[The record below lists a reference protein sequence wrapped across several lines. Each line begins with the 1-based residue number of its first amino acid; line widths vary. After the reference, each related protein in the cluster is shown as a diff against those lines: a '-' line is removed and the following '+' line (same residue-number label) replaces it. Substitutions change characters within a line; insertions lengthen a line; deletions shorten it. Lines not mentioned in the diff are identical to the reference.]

1 MPSPSSRRASELGS
15 GLAPGRGAWPES
27 ERVGRAKLTLGLARF
42 RPPGPRGWPGG
53 RGTGTHV
60 AAREGSSPG
69 LGWPCP
75 PSLAGA
81 WGGRDH
87 ATTVHREVCARL
99 CVPCA
104 ATPGAG
110 APAHRTLGLRDP
122 QAGVRR
128 DPPLPAFWFGSP
140 GPEPRVVQW
149 PTGAGSPPTGLTSV
163 EAPQEASPVLMENV
177 RLGQGR
183 REPPGAA
190 LQERVLATHRRRATP
205 VMTKAPQPRVSELRR
220 TRQLPVAC
228 PLLASAEDAHFTG
241 SQRLREQ
248 SRVSMGAQEGT
259 VLGGCGCNSSCARG
273 RA

>member
-27 ERVGRAKLTLGLARF
+27 ERVGRAKPTLGLARF

-81 WGGRDH
+81 WGGRDR
-87 ATTVHREVCARL
+87 AATVHREVCARL
-99 CVPCA
+99 CVPRA
-104 ATPGAG
+104 ATPGASAPSPG

-163 EAPQEASPVLMENV
+163 EAPLRSHSGSQPCPDGECAA
-177 RLGQGR
+177 R
-183 REPPGAA
+183 PGAA
-190 LQERVLATHRRRATP
+190 RASWSRPAGAGAGHPQETSNASDDKGASTA
-205 VMTKAPQPRVSELRR
+205 
-220 TRQLPVAC
+220 RQ
-228 PLLASAEDAHFTG
+228 
-241 SQRLREQ
+241 
-248 SRVSMGAQEGT
+248 
-259 VLGGCGCNSSCARG
+259 
-273 RA
+273 